1 MSFLEQKHLRPVTYH
16 KDPESDSVGSHWAPV
31 QQQLMWMT
39 NPMPN
44 ASNPQD
50 IDSNVS
56 KEQLASLGFG
66 KNVTST
72 GDFVSREIGEDE
84 VKAPPRRQPE
94 NQHLAE
100 NKENVNS
107 TCNCIGDQ
115 QMLSGNVSSVH
126 HAHNGMLQAIRA
138 DHMTVEQTAAWMRT
152 LGSFNGWQ
160 EADWYAW
167 SFQENNI
174 WGYLLQKLTV
184 DSLKTDL
191 GVVKYG
197 HRLEIMAAIKCLF
210 PGMQLRDKVVEKMIE
225 SDHLRSPMS
234 VTLPEAKSE
243 GMDASPLQSYVSP
256 QIYPKTKHDPASTK
270 HDASQ
275 MASNPSHLTS
285 PTTNEQEW
293 EVLKW
298 FSQPTGKRTSPIKEF
313 PIIMSD
319 RSSRA
324 RPCNPIAYIALR
336 KVKIRSGKSIH
347 SDHICNIRKGTV
359 VVINQ
364 IKGRS
369 GRVVLQLENGD
380 FEKVGWVT
388 LYTHDKQQLLQKHN
402 YQKGVFPVK
411 HRLM

>member
-1 MSFLEQKHLRPVTYH
+1 MSFLEQKHLSQATYH
-16 KDPESDSVGSHWAPV
+16 KDKSDSVGSQWAPV
-31 QQQLMWMT
+31 RQQLMWIT
-39 NPMPN
+39 NPMPH
-44 ASNPQD
+44 ATTESQD
-50 IDSNVS
+50 TNSNVS
-56 KEQLASLGFG
+56 NEQPASFSFG
-66 KNVTST
+66 KYVPPF
-72 GDFVSREIGEDE
+72 GDFGSRDICKDED
-84 VKAPPRRQPE
+84 KASPARQPGA
-94 NQHLAE
+94 NQFSE

-107 TCNCIGDQ
+107 SCNCTGDQ
-115 QMLSGNVSSVH
+115 QMLSGNVSSEH
-126 HAHNGMLQAIRA
+126 HPHNGMLQAVRA

-210 PGMQLRDKVVEKMIE
+210 PGMQLQDKAVEKMIE
-225 SDHLRSPMS
+225 SEHLRSPMS

-256 QIYPKTKHDPASTK
+256 QICSKTKHEPVSTK
-270 HDASQ
+270 QDSSQ
-275 MASNPSHLTS
+275 MGSNPSHLTS
-285 PTTNEQEW
+285 AIANEQEW

-298 FSQPTGKRTSPIKEF
+298 FSQPVGNRTSPIKEF
-313 PIIMSD
+313 PIITSD

-411 HRLM
+411 RRLM